1 MGTME
6 VNPAPSPSSQSPSL
20 PSKPKPQPPPKPQ
33 PRGTRV
39 RRATEVLWKGCM
51 VDEEQQTQSVP
62 GGDRSDSHRHSEEHR
77 IKHLSLPTPYGQLFT
92 VAKNRFDAEVT
103 GSSHTE
109 DAGIAGGLKKPLLVP
124 KPRLRERPQQSESS
138 EPQNTVN
145 KKRDSARTGSS
156 SYKTMESTPP
166 VALVRSSSDVK
177 DRRKDSGLEEE
188 DEVQAQCPPCCPCL
202 CHLRRCSGGHEEES
216 QTINLREG
224 GGGHASSRETPG
236 FGSASLDPKLN
247 SSKRFSTPQASPP
260 EWLFHTDKKAAG
272 AMEYESVLL
281 PHSRPLPKKPHL
293 LPTSP
298 GGEKEPSSSEG
309 VYMEIDE
316 TPLDNGL
323 QTPATLTSTQLISNK
338 GYQNSMK
345 DSLQTKEQP
354 LTASGS
360 KRKEMKPPSPAAE
373 DPVKHLPHWD
383 KNKSQSRGK
392 GVPSRCAASSLL
404 QDKVV
409 AELRERFPGGDS
421 EEVGG
426 EIRKM
431 KKNWKPLFLS
441 YAGLV
446 DFIGGKRSST
456 EDGTRISPT
465 QIRKTKPPAGSFME
479 IHFLDS
485 RKQECAEEGSV
496 IEGEGPPSTD
506 VIMTSP
512 SEVKK
517 TKLQNPSSEENQA
530 QSYDSR
536 PGANR
541 EMREC
546 LQEDAGMTTQE
557 KSERSSQDELDE
569 TDSCHSGEPNPGQ
582 KEEEAG
588 SSLDQ
593 VTRRIPN
600 SRRSLKPYWQELSVV
615 QESGILPQLKKQ
627 EVLLQESMYEVV
639 TTEHSYLSSLTVAVV
654 HFMDSP
660 ELSRALGPRDRKSL
674 FSSIGKIKEIS
685 KNFLEGLKE
694 KMDGN
699 LFCDICDVIQYHSRN
714 HFSAYIDYVR
724 NMPYQELTL
733 HNLGKE
739 KGQFVEILSRLQE
752 DPMCNRLP
760 LKSFLV
766 LPFQRI
772 TRLKILVETI
782 LKRTEQGSEG
792 EKSAERALKEIS
804 KVLEDCNREVGNMK
818 QMEELVHIA
827 NKTEFECKGLALVS
841 SSRWLV
847 KQGDLMERT
856 DKENIFGQKK
866 SSPIYLFLFN
876 DLLLVTARK
885 GVDRFVVQDHAH
897 RSLIE
902 ISDGAEEDLDT
913 ETENTFLLVLL
924 KNHRSTTSQRL
935 LKAATEAEKNSWI
948 EALTP
953 KKSDGVEVYEE
964 WDCPQVECTVG
975 YTAQQPGELSLEPD
989 DVINVIQKT
998 PDGWLEGRRLGDGE
1012 RGWFPRC
1019 FVKEISNEHVQRRN
1033 LRQRHRVLQTANK
1046 LVSRRISSRDCRV
1059 STCFR

>member
-1 MGTME
+1 ME
-6 VNPAPSPSSQSPSL
+6 VNAATSRSSQPPSL

-33 PRGTRV
+33 LRGTMV
-39 RRATEVLWKGCM
+39 RRITEVLWKGCM
-51 VDEEQQTQSVP
+51 VDQEHQTHSLP
-62 GGDRSDSHRHSEEHR
+62 GEDRGDSHRQSEVHR
-77 IKHLSLPTPYGQLFT
+77 TKHLSVPTPYGQLLT
-92 VAKNRFDAEVT
+92 VAKNRFSTGVT
-103 GSSHTE
+103 GSPHAE
-109 DAGIAGGLKKPLLVP
+109 DAGISGGQRKRLPVP
-124 KPRLRERPQQSESS
+124 KPRLRKRPQQSESS

-145 KKRDSARTGSS
+145 ENRDSARMASS
-156 SYKTMESTPP
+156 SYKTVESTSP
-166 VALVRSSSDVK
+166 ASARNSRDVK
-177 DRRKDSGLEEE
+177 DHRKDSRLKEE
-188 DEVQAQCPPCCPCL
+188 DEVQAECPPCCPCL
-202 CHLRRCSGGHEEES
+202 CHLRRCSGGHEEAS

-224 GGGHASSRETPG
+224 DGDHASSKELETPG
-236 FGSASLDPKLN
+236 FGSATLDPKVN
-247 SSKRFSTPQASPP
+247 SSERFSTPQASPS

-281 PHSRPLPKKPHL
+281 PHSRPLPKKPL
-293 LPTSP
+293 WLPASP
-298 GGEKEPSSSEG
+298 RGEKEPSSSEG

-316 TPLDNGL
+316 TSFDNGL
-323 QTPATLTSTQLISNK
+323 QTPATLTTAQPINNK
-338 GYQNSMK
+338 GYQNSVK
-345 DSLQTKEQP
+345 NSLQTKKQP
-354 LTASGS
+354 PTASGS
-360 KRKEMKPPSPAAE
+360 KRKELKPPSSAPE
-373 DPVKHLPHWD
+373 DPLKYLPHWD

-392 GVPSRCAASSLL
+392 GVPSRCASSSQLK
-404 QDKVV
+404 DKVV

-421 EEVGG
+421 GEVGG
-426 EIRKM
+426 EVRKM
-431 KKNWKPLFLS
+431 KKNWKPSLLS
-441 YAGLV
+441 YEALV
-446 DFIGGKRSST
+446 GFIGWKRSST
-456 EDGTRISPT
+456 EDGTRISPI
-465 QIRKTKPPAGSFME
+465 QNRKTQPPADNFME
-479 IHFLDS
+479 IHFRDS

-496 IEGEGPPSTD
+496 MEGEEAPSTD

-512 SEVKK
+512 NKVKK
-517 TKLQNPSSEENQA
+517 TKLQNLSSEENQA

-536 PGANR
+536 PRANR
-541 EMREC
+541 ATREC
-546 LQEDAGMTTQE
+546 LPEHAGMTTQE
-557 KSERSSQDELDE
+557 KRERASQDELDE
-569 TDSCHSGEPNPGQ
+569 TDHCPSGKPNPGQ
-582 KEEEAG
+582 KNEETG

-593 VTRRIPN
+593 VSRRIPN
-600 SRRSLKPYWQELSVV
+600 SHRSLKPYWQELSVV

-660 ELSRALGPRDRKSL
+660 ELSSALGPRDKKSL

-685 KNFLEGLKE
+685 KNFLEDLKE
-694 KMDGN
+694 KMYGN
-699 LFCDICDVIQYHSRN
+699 LFYDICNVIYYHSKN
-714 HFSAYIDYVR
+714 HFSAYIDYIR

-739 KGQFVEILSRLQE
+739 KGQVVEILSRLQE
-752 DPMCNRLP
+752 DPRCNRLP

-792 EKSAERALKEIS
+792 EKSAERAMKAIS
-804 KVLEDCNREVGNMK
+804 KVVEDCNREVGNMK

-827 NKTEFECKGLALVS
+827 NKTEFECKSIALVS

-847 KQGDLMERT
+847 KQGDLTERT

-866 SSPIYLFLFN
+866 SSPVYLFLFN
-876 DLLLVTARK
+876 DLLLITARK
-885 GVDRFVVQDHAH
+885 GLDRFVVQDHAH

-953 KKSDGVEVYEE
+953 KKGDGVEVYEE

-1046 LVSRRISSRDCRV
+1046 LVSRRTSSRDCRV

>member
-6 VNPAPSPSSQSPSL
+6 VNPAPSHSSQSPSL

-39 RRATEVLWKGCM
+39 RRATAVLWNGCM
-51 VDEEQQTQSVP
+51 VDEEQQTQAVP
-62 GGDRSDSHRHSEEHR
+62 MGDRSDSHRHSEEHR
-77 IKHLSLPTPYGQLFT
+77 TKHLSLPTPYGQLLT
-92 VAKNRFDAEVT
+92 VAKNRFDTEVT
-103 GSSHTE
+103 GSPHTE
-109 DAGIAGGLKKPLLVP
+109 DAGIDGGLKKPLLVP

-145 KKRDSARTGSS
+145 EKRDSARTGSS
-156 SYKTMESTPP
+156 SYITMESTLP
-166 VALVRSSSDVK
+166 VASARNSSDVK
-177 DRRKDSGLEEE
+177 DHRKDRGLEEE

-202 CHLRRCSGGHEEES
+202 CHLRRCSGGHEEDS

-224 GGGHASSRETPG
+224 DGGHASSRK
-236 FGSASLDPKLN
+236 PKMN
-247 SSKRFSTPQASPP
+247 SSKHFSTPQASPP

-272 AMEYESVLL
+272 AMEYKSVLL

-323 QTPATLTSTQLISNK
+323 QTQATLTSTQLISNK
-338 GYQNSMK
+338 GYQNSIK
-345 DSLQTKEQP
+345 DSLQTREQLP
-354 LTASGS
+354 TASGS
-360 KRKEMKPPSPAAE
+360 KRKELKPPSPAPE

-392 GVPSRCAASSLL
+392 GVPSRCAGSSLL
-404 QDKVV
+404 QEKVV

-426 EIRKM
+426 EVRKM

-441 YAGLV
+441 YEGLV
-446 DFIGGKRSST
+446 GFIGGKRSST

-479 IHFLDS
+479 IHFRDS

-496 IEGEGPPSTD
+496 IEGEGPSSTD

-546 LQEDAGMTTQE
+546 LPEDAGMTTQE
-557 KSERSSQDELDE
+557 KRERASQDELDE
-569 TDSCHSGEPNPGQ
+569 TDSCRSGEPNPGQ
-582 KEEEAG
+582 KKEETG

-627 EVLLQESMYEVV
+627 EVLLQEGRYS
-639 TTEHSYLSSLTVAVV
+639 TV
-654 HFMDSP
+654 S
-660 ELSRALGPRDRKSL
+660 
-674 FSSIGKIKEIS
+674 
-685 KNFLEGLKE
+685 FLEGLKE

-739 KGQFVEILSRLQE
+739 KGQFAEILSRLQE
-752 DPMCNRLP
+752 DPRCNRLP

-792 EKSAERALKEIS
+792 EKSAESALKEIS

-827 NKTEFECKGLALVS
+827 NKTEFECKSALTRRTS
-841 SSRWLV
+841 SARRKAP
-847 KQGDLMERT
+847 KQGDLIERT

-866 SSPIYLFLFN
+866 SSPVYLFLFN
-876 DLLLVTARK
+876 DLLLITARK

-902 ISDGAEEDLDT
+902 ISDGAEEDVDT

-1012 RGWFPRC
+1012 RGWFPRH

-1033 LRQRHRVLQTANK
+1033 LWQRHRVLQTANK